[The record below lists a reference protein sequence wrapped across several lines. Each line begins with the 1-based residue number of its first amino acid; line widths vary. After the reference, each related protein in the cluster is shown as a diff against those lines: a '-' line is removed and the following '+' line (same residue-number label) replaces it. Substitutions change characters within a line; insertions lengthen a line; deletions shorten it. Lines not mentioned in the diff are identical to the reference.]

1 MIHYFLPNLSPADGH
16 LQGATPVL
24 KPDIM
29 LYIAVIK
36 YIV

>member
-1 MIHYFLPNLSPADGH
+1 MIHYFLLNLSPAYRH

-29 LYIAVIK
+29 YIVMIK
-36 YIV
+36 YII